1 MFKLY
6 RDVFKTTND
15 AIILAVPL
23 ALFWWI
29 LSLYAN
35 FSFDAIDTIP
45 KMVLAIVTI
54 LFMTSAYASGWFYMV
69 KKAVKFAKKDFIFDK
84 DKASES
90 VRLIRAIPRGIGHF
104 FLSFVQAS
112 VLFIA
117 FLLGLG
123 IVIKFATQPFVSDI
137 NTILASFGINVSSTD
152 EMSAVLNNFPPDKI
166 LELFNSIALPSL
178 KLLIVIITVPTIFS
192 FISMLWIP
200 EIIYTKRNAIV
211 ALFTSI
217 KKVFARFWKS
227 ILLYIYVLII
237 QCIVSVLSAYSL
249 INPFL
254 YLVAMVVYFY
264 FLVYVVVLIFSYYD
278 REFTKPKAQQ

>member
-90 VRLIRAIPRGIGHF
+90 VRLIKAIPRGIGHF

>member
-90 VRLIRAIPRGIGHF
+90 VRLIKAIPRGIGHF

-137 NTILASFGINVSSTD
+137 NTILTSFGINVSSTD